1 MGAKNKAPDPK
12 PEMTI
17 PLAMPLLSGNHS
29 IKASVLKNMHFI
41 CLCQIPD
48 FVNTIFSMKLYL
60 ELGACKSFHI
70 QFQRV
75 LN

>member
-41 CLCQIPD
+41 
-48 FVNTIFSMKLYL
+48 IFMSNP
-60 ELGACKSFHI
+60 GFC
-70 QFQRV
+70 
-75 LN
+75 

>member
-29 IKASVLKNMHFI
+29 IKASVLKKYAFYN
-41 CLCQIPD
+41 
-48 FVNTIFSMKLYL
+48 LYV
-60 ELGACKSFHI
+60 KSRILLI
-70 QFQRV
+70 QFSQ
-75 LN
+75 